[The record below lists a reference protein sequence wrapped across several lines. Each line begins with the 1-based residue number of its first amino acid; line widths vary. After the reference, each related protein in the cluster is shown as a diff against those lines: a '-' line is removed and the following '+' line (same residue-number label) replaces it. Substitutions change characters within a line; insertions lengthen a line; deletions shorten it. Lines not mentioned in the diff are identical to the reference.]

1 MAAPNRDA
9 LGPILILCLLA
20 TLAGRAKAG
29 GEALLIPID
38 GSIGVATGE
47 MVERGLVTAA
57 EQGAELVIL
66 RLDTPGGLDTAMRR
80 IIKAILASEIPVA
93 AYVAPSGARAA
104 SAGTYILYAAH
115 VTAMAPATNLGAA
128 TPVQVGGGFPG
139 IGGPA
144 SPEDEKG
151 EAPKAKDAMERKL
164 VNDAVAYI
172 RGLATLRGRNADWAE
187 QAVRESVSLN
197 AQAALE
203 AGVIDLMA
211 PSVQTLLEGVDG
223 RTVDL
228 PSGPRTL
235 TTGGL
240 PVRELEPGWRA
251 RLLAVITDP
260 NVAYVLLIIGI
271 YGIIFELSNPGA
283 VLPGVIGGISLIL
296 ALYALQLLPVNY
308 AGLALMFLGI
318 AFMAAEAFV
327 PSFGALGLGGLA
339 AFLAGSVILMD
350 ERGMP
355 ISPAVIASTG
365 VTSGAF
371 FIWILSRL
379 VRLRRRAPAVG
390 TEHLIGVVGE
400 SLDDFGPED
409 AGGGRVRVAGEIWS
423 AHADSAVRSGQAVR
437 VLGIT
442 GLRLNVTPEHQE

>member
-1 MAAPNRDA
+1 MTAPNRADLLPVLA
-9 LGPILILCLLA
+9 LCLWSLLCGEALA
-20 TLAGRAKAG
+20 R
-29 GEALLIPID
+29 GEALLIPVD

-47 MVERGLVTAA
+47 LVERGLARAA
-57 EQGAELVIL
+57 EQGVELVIL

-80 IIKAILASEIPVA
+80 IIKAILASQIPVA

-115 VTAMAPATNLGAA
+115 IAAMAPATNLGAA
-128 TPVQVGGGFPG
+128 TPVQVGGAFPG
-139 IGGPA
+139 IGE
-144 SPEDEKG
+144 PETPEGTKG
-151 EAPKAKDAMERKL
+151 EAAGAKDAMERKL

-197 AQAALE
+197 AQAALD
-203 AGVIDLMA
+203 AGVIDLVA
-211 PSVQTLLEGVDG
+211 PNVRSLLQGIDG
-223 RTVDL
+223 RSVDL
-228 PSGPRTL
+228 PGGPRTL
-235 TTGGL
+235 ATDGL

-271 YGIIFELSNPGA
+271 YGILFELANPGA

-308 AGLALMFLGI
+308 AGLALILFGV

-327 PSFGALGLGGLA
+327 PSFGALGLGGLV

-365 VTSGAF
+365 LASGAF
-371 FIWILSRL
+371 FIWVLSRL
-379 VRLRRRAPAVG
+379 VRLRRRAPVVG
-390 TEHLIGVVGE
+390 TEHLIGAIGE
-400 SLDDFGPED
+400 TLDDFGTGD
-409 AGGGRVRVAGEIWS
+409 QRSGRVRVAGEIWS
-423 AHADSAVRSGQAVR
+423 ASADSPLHRGQRVR
-437 VLGIT
+437 VLSVT
-442 GLRLNVTPEHQE
+442 GLHLSVTPEHEE